1 VFISTEHLNQKGA
14 SSNKLMY
21 KYIGPYRIIRRISD
35 VTYEIQLP
43 SSSKLHPVFY
53 VNRLRKFYPRLTQFA
68 DDDGHD
74 IEPPPTIIDNDYEWE
89 VDDIISHRTTQS
101 GKREYLVKWSGYTS
115 IHNSWEPVDNLV
127 NAKDIINEYHKKQ
140 RLQSIDDSLKTYMKE
155 LKRTRRQHNIQSMA
169 SSINCVTNLPHLMLC
184 LSLRY

>member
-1 VFISTEHLNQKGA
+1 
-14 SSNKLMY
+14 M
-21 KYIGPYRIIRRISD
+21 
-35 VTYEIQLP
+35 
-43 SSSKLHPVFY
+43 
-53 VNRLRKFYPRLTQFA
+53 
-68 DDDGHD
+68 
-74 IEPPPTIIDNDYEWE
+74 
-89 VDDIISHRTTQS
+89 DDIISHRTTQS

-140 RLQSIDDSLKTYMKE
+140 RLQSIDDSLKSYM
-155 LKRTRRQHNIQSMA
+155 KRTRRQHNIQSMA